1 MPRSKSRSNCSS
13 FCPSLTGREGRD
25 LDRGSHARRLPLPD
39 RKDPY
44 ISERTPACSSR
55 GPPTSPT
62 RIRHPCALP
71 LLALAARAAL
81 PCALPA
87 ATAACTPDSAWDPPQ
102 PGCPLPS
109 LARPFPFFTVTARQ
123 PDCGTAR
130 SMPFEFISLDPLA
143 CRRKCLPGAPSDP
156 AVRHS
161 DVLNRAQKKRA
172 LIRHCRIHP
181 TPEDASSRDR
191 VLGQTQKGIACPPM

>member
-1 MPRSKSRSNCSS
+1 MLNVDRTEVKCAGVRVGAIAPQSV
-13 FCPSLTGREGRD
+13 PSLTGREGRD

-87 ATAACTPDSAWDPPQ
+87 ATAACTPDSAWDPPSAR
-102 PGCPLPS
+102 LPAAQAGQALS
-109 LARPFPFFTVTARQ
+109 LLYCDSPTVGQLVRCA
-123 PDCGTAR
+123 
-130 SMPFEFISLDPLA
+130 FESISLDPLA
-143 CRRKCLPGAPSDP
+143 CR
-156 AVRHS
+156 
-161 DVLNRAQKKRA
+161 
-172 LIRHCRIHP
+172 
-181 TPEDASSRDR
+181 
-191 VLGQTQKGIACPPM
+191 